1 MSQKLKEEDRIISVL
16 SDGLGSGIKASVLS
30 AMTATMAMNYTAM
43 NESILQTALS
53 IIHTLPKDMVR
64 KISYSTFC
72 IFDIDCFGNTRI
84 VEYESPAVY
93 LFRRGQAVEIRKK
106 KIPIERE
113 DLENTYL
120 WISEFKLEKEDR
132 LICFSD
138 GVSQSGMGS
147 SNMPFG
153 WDEGVGIY
161 IAETLSQ
168 HPGISAKEL
177 ARKIVLRAERNDNYR
192 LLDDTS
198 CCVIYRRTPRNLLI
212 CTGPPYDEKKDRYL
226 AEKVRDFKGKKV
238 LCGGTTAT
246 IISRELQLP
255 LQVSM
260 DITDKELPPLSY
272 MEGIDLITE
281 GILTLSKVERLLTQ
295 GIPEKSQGPANDL
308 VNLVQNSDKITFIV
322 GTRINV
328 AHQDPNLP
336 VELEIR
342 RNVVKKIKYLLET
355 KFLKDVE
362 ITYL

>member
-1 MSQKLKEEDRIISVL
+1 MKKKKEEFYYKNL
-16 SDGLGSGIKASVLS
+16 CS
-30 AMTATMAMNYTAM
+30 AMEYAYQAAQFLTETLKHFDKETIQEKLDAMHELEQKGDVKKHKM
-43 NESILQTALS
+43 MKALS
-53 IIHTLPKDMVR
+53 
-64 KISYSTFC
+64 
-72 IFDIDCFGNTRI
+72 
-84 VEYESPAVY
+84 
-93 LFRRGQAVEIRKK
+93 QAFIT
-106 KIPIERE
+106 PIERE

-308 VNLVQNSDKITFIV
+308 VNLIQNSDKITFIV